1 MTVILYLARSPLTAT
16 YKLQAMHAAVRIKI
30 INYNLKVKPAAELLD
45 MYTHNEHDY
54 TRSELASLAHSF
66 YTCMKLQIN

>member
-30 INYNLKVKPAAELLD
+30 INLKLKPAAGTAGH
-45 MYTHNEHDY
+45 MHVHV
-54 TRSELASLAHSF
+54 HS
-66 YTCMKLQIN
+66 